1 MIPGLQESC
10 LEVEWDREESDD
22 DISKGKV
29 GDEIICHRLKQEIIA
44 IIIIKFDVRG
54 VHFILMPVCG
64 SQRVSHVFDSQT
76 QVWLL
81 PTKVISTSAPSENR
95 TQNLE

>member
-29 GDEIICHRLKQEIIA
+29 GDEVVCHRLKWEIIA
-44 IIIIKFDVRG
+44 LK
-54 VHFILMPVCG
+54 
-64 SQRVSHVFDSQT
+64 
-76 QVWLL
+76 
-81 PTKVISTSAPSENR
+81 
-95 TQNLE
+95 